1 MLTKRPRI
9 VVTGAASGI
18 GRAVAEKLAQSSRL
32 ILTDINVEGLHAVA
46 KQIEEQG
53 GSVLHLPC
61 DFAKEA
67 QIRELVDTITS
78 QEKLDGLVHAAGVGP
93 SQATCEKILT
103 INLLGTAILLEAMT
117 GVTNPN
123 AALVLI
129 SSQASYFAAEWLS
142 SAALE
147 ILKNPLRQDF
157 GERINKACE
166 GHDLSLGTEAY
177 GLAKM
182 GVRVLA
188 EEAAVRLGEQGIR
201 VNTISPGIIDTP
213 MVHHEAKHLEGMDA
227 MTQITPLGRWGQ
239 PAEIA
244 EAAAFLLSR
253 AASFVTSADLLIDGG
268 STKPMLSLQRA
279 MANTSSS

>member
-1 MLTKRPRI
+1 
-9 VVTGAASGI
+9 
-18 GRAVAEKLAQSSRL
+18 
-32 ILTDINVEGLHAVA
+32 
-46 KQIEEQG
+46 
-53 GSVLHLPC
+53 
-61 DFAKEA
+61 
-67 QIRELVDTITS
+67 
-78 QEKLDGLVHAAGVGP
+78 
-93 SQATCEKILT
+93 
-103 INLLGTAILLEAMT
+103 MT

-147 ILKNPLRQDF
+147 ILKNPLRDDF

-188 EEAAVRLGEQGIR
+188 EEAAVRLGGQGIR

>member
-1 MLTKRPRI
+1 MSTNRPRI
-9 VVTGAASGI
+9 LVTGAASGI
-18 GRAVAEKLAQSSRL
+18 GRAVAEKLAHAYRL
-32 ILTDINVEGLHAVA
+32 ILTDINVDGLNAVA

-53 GSVLHLPC
+53 GSVQHLPC
-61 DFAKEA
+61 DFAEEV
-67 QIRELVDTITS
+67 QIRGLVGAVTS

-93 SQATCEKILT
+93 SQATCEQIVT
-103 INLLGTAILLEAMT
+103 INLFGTATLLAAIT
-117 GVTNPN
+117 GVTNSN
-123 AALVLI
+123 ASLVLI

-147 ILKNPLRQDF
+147 ILKDPLRADF
-157 GERINKACE
+157 GERISKACA

-188 EEAAVRLGEQGIR
+188 EEAAVRLGGQGIR

-213 MVHHEAKHLEGMDA
+213 MVHHEAKHLEGMDL

-244 EAAAFLLSR
+244 EAAAFLLSP
-253 AASFVTSADLLIDGG
+253 AASFLTSADLLVDGG
-268 STKPMLSLQRA
+268 STKSMLALQRA
-279 MANTSSS
+279 MATSTSS